1 MSVRHALV
9 RGAALVR
16 GTALARGTALV
27 IGALSLLVP
36 PATAEEGGPDI
47 LASFSI
53 LGDMVSEVAGDLAS
67 VSTIVGPD
75 ADAHVYRPSV
85 ADARAVA
92 EADLIF
98 VNGLGFETWAQTLI
112 AESGTRA
119 AVHVAT
125 AGITPIQ
132 VDGSTDPHAWNS
144 LQNGA
149 IYVRNIEQALVEA
162 MPEHAQTIATRA
174 ETYIADLETLDTQI
188 RSRIACLPA
197 NRRTVVTAHDAF
209 AYLAGSYGLTFLAP
223 QGIDTEGEPSARDLA
238 ILIDQ
243 LRSRGA
249 AALFVENIVNPA
261 VVNQIARE
269 TGIAIGG
276 RLYSDALS
284 TRGEPATSYK
294 ALFRHNL
301 GVILDALEHSTATSG
316 NPEAVAPRQEASTA
330 CTRIRTNSQH

>member
-1 MSVRHALV
+1 MSVLHSIL
-9 RGAALVR
+9 RGAAVL
-16 GTALARGTALV
+16 
-27 IGALSLLVP
+27 IGALLLVVP
-36 PATAEEGGPDI
+36 PATAEEGRLEI
-47 LASFSI
+47 VASFSI
-53 LGDMVSEVAGDLAS
+53 LGNMVSQVAGDLAS
-67 VSTIVGPD
+67 VRTIVGPD

-132 VDGSTDPHAWNS
+132 VDDSTDPHAWNS
-144 LQNGA
+144 LENGA
-149 IYVRNIEQALVEA
+149 IYVRNIEQALVQA
-162 MPEHAQTIATRA
+162 MPKHAQTIAA
-174 ETYIADLETLDTQI
+174 QADAYIVDLETLDTQI
-188 RSRIACLPA
+188 RSRIDCLPA

-209 AYLAGSYGLTFLAP
+209 AYLAASYGLTFLAP
-223 QGIDTEGEPSARDLA
+223 QGIDTESEPSARDLA
-238 ILIDQ
+238 VLIDQ
-243 LRSRGA
+243 LKSRGV

-269 TGIAIGG
+269 TDIAVGG

-284 TRGEPATSYK
+284 TRGEPATSYE

-301 GVILDALEHSTATSG
+301 GVILDALEHSAVASG
-316 NPEAVAPRQEASTA
+316 NQKAVAPGQEAADA
-330 CTRIRTNSQH
+330 CTHFQPKSQH

>member
-1 MSVRHALV
+1 MSVLHSIVKATAVLV
-9 RGAALVR
+9 
-16 GTALARGTALV
+16 
-27 IGALSLLVP
+27 GALSLLVP
-36 PATAEEGGPDI
+36 PALAEESRLEI
-47 LASFSI
+47 VASFSI
-53 LGDMVSEVAGDLAS
+53 LGNMVSEVAGDLAS

-85 ADARAVA
+85 ADARTVA

-125 AGITPIQ
+125 AGIAPIR

-144 LQNGA
+144 LRNGMV
-149 IYVRNIEQALVEA
+149 YVRNIEQALVQA
-162 MPEHAQTIATRA
+162 MPGHAQPIAARA
-174 ETYIADLETLDTQI
+174 DAYIADLETLDTQI

-197 NRRTVVTAHDAF
+197 NGRTVVTAHDAF
-209 AYLAGSYGLTFLAP
+209 AYLAASYGLTFLAP
-223 QGIDTEGEPSARDLA
+223 QGIDTESEPSARDLA

-243 LRSRGA
+243 LKGRGA
-249 AALFVENIVNPA
+249 AALFVENIVSPA
-261 VVNQIARE
+261 VINQISRE
-269 TGIAIGG
+269 TGIAVGG

-284 TRGEPATSYK
+284 TRGEPATSYE

-301 GVILDALEHSTATSG
+301 GVILDALEQSAAAAG
-316 NPEAVAPRQEASTA
+316 NQEAVTPKQDASTA
-330 CTRIRTNSQH
+330 CTRVRPDSQH